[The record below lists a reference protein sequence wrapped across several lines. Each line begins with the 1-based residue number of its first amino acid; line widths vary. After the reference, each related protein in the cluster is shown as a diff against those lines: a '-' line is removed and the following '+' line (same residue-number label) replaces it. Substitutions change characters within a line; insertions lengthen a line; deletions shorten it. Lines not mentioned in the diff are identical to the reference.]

1 MEGHAGTY
9 IFIVL
14 VAALK
19 VIYMCC
25 QMGID
30 NAEASVV
37 ENKPHCYTSFV
48 SLKKKKKEYQMKKCA
63 IHQKA
68 SYFYASSP
76 DFNPKT
82 KPSLP

>member
-19 VIYMCC
+19 VFNMCC
-25 QMGID
+25 QMGVD

-37 ENKPHCYTSFV
+37 ENKPHCYASFV
-48 SLKKKKKEYQMKKCA
+48 SLKKKKKNIK
-63 IHQKA
+63 
-68 SYFYASSP
+68 
-76 DFNPKT
+76 
-82 KPSLP
+82 